1 MMMKPF
7 HLIIVLLGVLL
18 LSGCSTSPNYACGT
32 PQGGKC
38 QSVSDSYLSA
48 LGKKLKGNAGN
59 AAVTKTANTTTGKP
73 AVEASARVT
82 QYIPEGVAIRSLP
95 QVMRVWIAPWE
106 DNNGVF
112 HDQSY
117 SYFVADAGEWS
128 LRANT
133 EKSLYPNGYAL
144 LARPTDKTAA
154 PADNKA
160 DAKPKAAMTTQQ
172 AQDQALDFMAG
183 E

>member
-7 HLIIVLLGVLL
+7 HLISVLLGVLL

-48 LGKKLKGNAGN
+48 LGKKLKGNGA
-59 AAVTKTANTTTGKP
+59 TTNTTTSGKS
-73 AVEASARVT
+73 AVEATARVT

-117 SYFVADAGEWS
+117 SSFVADAGEWS

-144 LARPTDKTAA
+144 LERPTDKTAA

>member
-32 PQGGKC
+32 PQSGKC

-48 LGKKLKGNAGN
+48 LGKKLKGYAT
-59 AAVTKTANTTTGKP
+59 ATKTTNTTGKP

>member
-1 MMMKPF
+1 MKASF
-7 HLIIVLLGVLL
+7 NLFGGITVLLAMLFI
-18 LSGCSTSPNYACGT
+18 SGCSTSPSYACGT

-48 LGKKLKGNAGN
+48 LGKKLKGSSATTGTS
-59 AAVTKTANTTTGKP
+59 TKTSKP
-73 AVEASARVT
+73 AVEATAKVT

-117 SYFVADAGEWS
+117 SYFVADAGEWT

-133 EKSLYPNGYAL
+133 EKSLYPNGFAL
-144 LARPTDKTAA
+144 LERPTDKTATPDEA
-154 PADNKA
+154 SKDSKP
-160 DAKPKAAMTTQQ
+160 KPKAAMTTQQ

>member
-1 MMMKPF
+1 MMKSF
-7 HLIIVLLGVLL
+7 HQISVLLGVLL

-48 LGKKLKGNAGN
+48 LGKKLKGNAT
-59 AAVTKTANTTTGKP
+59 ATKTTNTTGKP

-154 PADNKA
+154 SADNKA

>member
-1 MMMKPF
+1 MMKSF

-48 LGKKLKGNAGN
+48 LGKKLKGNAT
-59 AAVTKTANTTTGKP
+59 ATKTTNTTGKP

-172 AQDQALDFMAG
+172 AQDQALDLMAG

>member
-1 MMMKPF
+1 MMKSF

-32 PQGGKC
+32 PQSGKC

-48 LGKKLKGNAGN
+48 LGKKLKGNAT
-59 AAVTKTANTTTGKP
+59 ATKTTNTTGKP

-133 EKSLYPNGYAL
+133 KKSLYPNGYAL
-144 LARPTDKTAA
+144 LERPTDKTAA

>member
-1 MMMKPF
+1 MMMKSFP
-7 HLIIVLLGVLL
+7 LIVMLLGVLL

-38 QSVSDSYLSA
+38 QSVSDSYLGA
-48 LGKKLKGNAGN
+48 LGKKLKGNGST
-59 AAVTKTANTTTGKP
+59 TKTTTSGKP
-73 AVEASARVT
+73 AVEDTARVT

-144 LARPTDKTAA
+144 LERPTDKTAA

>member
-1 MMMKPF
+1 MIKLYS
-7 HLIIVLLGVLL
+7 LIILLAALA
-18 LSGCSTSPNYACGT
+18 LSGCSTSPSYACGT

-48 LGKKLKGNAGN
+48 LGKKLKGGASS
-59 AAVTKTANTTTGKP
+59 ATSATATPDKQGKP
-73 AVEASARVT
+73 AVEATARVT

-95 QVMRVWIAPWE
+95 QVMRVWVAPWE

-144 LARPTDKTAA
+144 LERPTDKDPTPTTDSKTKP
-154 PADNKA
+154 PA
-160 DAKPKAAMTTQQ
+160 AAMTTQQ
-172 AQDQALDFMAG
+172 AESAAVDFMAG

>member
-32 PQGGKC
+32 PQSGKC

-48 LGKKLKGNAGN
+48 LGKKLKGNAT
-59 AAVTKTANTTTGKP
+59 ATKTTNTTGKP

-160 DAKPKAAMTTQQ
+160 DAKPKAALTTHQ

>member
-32 PQGGKC
+32 PQSGKC

-48 LGKKLKGNAGN
+48 LGKKLKGNAT
-59 AAVTKTANTTTGKP
+59 ATKTTNTTGKP

>member
-48 LGKKLKGNAGN
+48 LGKKLKGNAT
-59 AAVTKTANTTTGKP
+59 ATKTTNTTGKP

-144 LARPTDKTAA
+144 LERPTDKTAA

-160 DAKPKAAMTTQQ
+160 DAKSKAAMTTQQ